1 MKHIV
6 AGHVAADTTDFI
18 ELAMGTPV
26 DLWSGDE
33 TPLEQIESALGTPVD
48 LWLGVE
54 GESPLEREARVD
66 AARDILADTPH
77 LTDDTLRL
85 AARII
90 EDHAP
95 DLFNVVALPQRPTR
109 PARTAR
115 GGRGV
120 RKGAAA

>member
-18 ELAMGTPV
+18 ELAIGTPV
-26 DLWSGDE
+26 DLWLGDE
-33 TPLEQIESALGTPVD
+33 TPLEQIEIALGTPVD
-48 LWLGVE
+48 LWLGIE
-54 GESPLEREARVD
+54 NESPWEREARLD

-77 LTDDTLRL
+77 LADDTLRL

-109 PARTAR
+109 PARLGR

-120 RKGAAA
+120 RKGTAA